1 VRLLV
6 LLRHHG
12 NVIEA
17 DLRHHYP
24 GVRLTDLWRG
34 HLTLRELRVLLEH
47 LPADSLT
54 ARAISGTDAGALAGW
69 TLTDALLGRLLDE
82 VAAHRWQ
89 WESVHTK
96 KGRPTR
102 KAPGSVLPEPE
113 HRDTTPSQDAQ
124 VIPLVSPHRLGEF
137 VNEIGEE

>member
-1 VRLLV
+1 MQRHYGVALL
-6 LLRHHG
+6 G
-12 NVIEA
+12 F
-17 DLRHHYP
+17 
-24 GVRLTDLWRG
+24 WRG
-34 HLTLRELRVLLEH
+34 DLTPRRLRVLLEY

-54 ARAISGTDAGALAGW
+54 ARAVSGTDAGALAGW

-113 HRDTTPSQDAQ
+113 HQDTPRSQDAQ

-137 VNEIGEE
+137 VNESGEE